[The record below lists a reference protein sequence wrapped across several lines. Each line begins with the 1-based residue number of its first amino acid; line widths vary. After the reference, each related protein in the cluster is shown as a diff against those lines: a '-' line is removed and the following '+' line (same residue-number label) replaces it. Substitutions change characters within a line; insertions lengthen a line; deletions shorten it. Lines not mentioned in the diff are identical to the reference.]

1 MVADSPDGNK
11 LRNITAPFY
20 TDKDGNIRK
29 FIPQKEHKQTFTL
42 NKRKKNWIR
51 NIHYTFGIQR
61 KNVLSR

>member
-29 FIPQKEHKQTFTL
+29 FIPQKET
-42 NKRKKNWIR
+42 
-51 NIHYTFGIQR
+51 
-61 KNVLSR
+61 